1 MHKHMKLRSLFLTG
15 GFLLVFLFSSI
26 PSQAQEQ
33 VSVRDKADKLFEQLQ
48 YAKASEIY
56 LKLTDVPKSRY
67 QDMKRLAI
75 CYMKMN
81 KYEDAEIWYSR
92 VIADPNSIPEDLYN
106 YGEMLKINTNYSDA
120 KGVFQDYL
128 DKTGDERALVN
139 IAGCDSAEVWMSNP
153 TGHIIRN
160 EAAINTDLS
169 EFSVF
174 PFGGTTVCF
183 IGEPPFGSGKKTYG
197 WTGSSFLRIFTAQK
211 QTNNS
216 LDSRE
221 LSKTV
226 YNDASYH
233 VGPIS
238 TNKEGSTYYITRTY
252 PGDNGSLIKIN
263 GNRYLTQNMELYI
276 QTKKYDQWLRPM
288 SFPYNNVQKY
298 SLGQAVLSND
308 EKVLYYV
315 SDMPG
320 GKGGTDI
327 WYSELQPNGIWGKSR
342 NAGDVINTPGDE
354 MFPNVGPD
362 GTFYFSSNGFP
373 GMGGLDLFAS
383 TGERNSW
390 STPVNMR
397 YPVNSSCDDF
407 SFIVNDTEK
416 SGYLSSNRTNGK
428 GGDDIYSFEYKDRK
442 KVYSIEGIVYD
453 KKTRQRLPEAS
464 VVLYNANNTILAKQ
478 KSNPDGSFLFKLQV
492 SSLSN
497 LKASKDG
504 YYPDTTKVNR
514 NDLPNS
520 KLQKLALYLDPL
532 FEKGKFF
539 KLENILYDL
548 GKDNIRKDAALILNG
563 LVTIMYENPT
573 LQIEVAS
580 HTDSRGNSD
589 YNMKLSQ
596 RRAQSAVDYLVSRGI
611 SRDRMVAKGYG
622 ESRLLNKCADG
633 VDCSEAE
640 HQQNRRTM
648 FIILSY

>member
-1 MHKHMKLRSLFLTG
+1 MKLRSLFFTA

-26 PSQAQEQ
+26 GVRAQEQ

-48 YAKASEIY
+48 YSKASEIY

-92 VIADPNSIPEDLYN
+92 VVADSNSIPEDLYN

-128 DKTGDERALVN
+128 EKTGDERALVN

-153 TGHIIRN
+153 TGHVIRN
-160 EAAINTDLS
+160 EAEINTDLS

-183 IGEPPFGSGKKTYG
+183 IGEPPFGSGKKIYG

-211 QTNNS
+211 QANNS
-216 LDSRE
+216 LVSRE

-320 GKGGTDI
+320 GHGGTDI
-327 WYSELQPNGIWGKSR
+327 WYSELQLNGTWGKSR
-342 NAGDVINTPGDE
+342 NAGDVINTSGDE

-362 GTFYFSSNGFP
+362 STFYFSSNGFP

-383 TGERNSW
+383 TGERNNW

-397 YPVNSSCDDF
+397 YPINSSCDDF
-407 SFIVNDTEK
+407 SFIVNDNEK

-442 KVYSIEGIVYD
+442 KVYSIEGFVYD
-453 KKTRQRLPEAS
+453 KKTRLPLPEAN
-464 VVLYNANNTILAKQ
+464 VVLYNANNTILAKH
-478 KSNPDGSFLFKLQV
+478 KSNPDGSFLLKLPI
-492 SSLSN
+492 SSPSN
-497 LKASKDG
+497 LKVSKDG

-520 KLQKLALYLDPL
+520 KPQKLALYLDPL
-532 FEKGKFF
+532 FEKGKTF
-539 KLENILYDL
+539 KLENILYDFD
-548 GKDNIRKDAALILNG
+548 KDNIRKDAALILNG
-563 LVTIMYENPT
+563 LVTIMYENLT
-573 LQIEVAS
+573 LQIELAS
-580 HTDSRGNSD
+580 HTDCRGNNE

-633 VDCSEAE
+633 VECSEAE

-648 FIILSY
+648 FTILSY